1 MNYCIKQNFSRCYAF
16 HSQGREIYY
25 TFGDETPKD
34 SKTMARLL
42 ARTCNYKLST
52 PPSIADGGGFKDWF
66 IHRFNKP
73 GFTFEI
79 GKGENPLPL
88 SDLEEEYKILQKAL
102 CLAVII

>member
-79 GKGENPLPL
+79 GKGRT
-88 SDLEEEYKILQKAL
+88 L
-102 CLAVII
+102 CHFQTLKKNTKFFKKPFA

>member
-66 IHRFNKP
+66 IRRFNKP